1 MPQSGMSSFASSV
14 ELIRLSDEIFRLKQ
28 EKEELLEQ
36 LEFKD
41 KVMAMLA
48 HDFA

>member
-1 MPQSGMSSFASSV
+1 MPQSGMSSFASFV

-36 LEFKD
+36 LRIQRPGNGN
-41 KVMAMLA
+41 VGSRLA
-48 HDFA
+48 